1 MNPNFDAQHN
11 LDSYT
16 LGLKTESGWW
26 GDGKESDNVWG
37 NLGEELADGML
48 AEAQDHQ
55 ELMKKKKAQDEL
67 AKASEQIDPSELDEL
82 AAELL
87 LQGLTGS
94 QIAAIA
100 KGVATP
106 AAKAAVSKA
115 RKAVKSKKAQTA
127 ITQITTPVVRAGVQ
141 AAIPWWVWAGGAA
154 FLVYMVTKD

>member
-16 LGLKTESGWW
+16 LGLKTESGSVEDTWW
-26 GDGKESDNVWG
+26 AGEDPESNVWG
-37 NLGEELADGML
+37 NLGEKLADEMV
-48 AEAQDHQ
+48 AEAQ
-55 ELMKKKKAQDEL
+55 KKQAQDEL
-67 AKASEQIDPSELDEL
+67 AKAGEEIDPSELDEL

-106 AAKAAVSKA
+106 ATKAAVSKA
-115 RKAVKSKKAQTA
+115 KKAIKSRKAKKA
-127 ITQITTPVVRAGVQ
+127 ITQITTPVVRAGVKT
-141 AAIPWWVWAGGAA
+141 AIPWWVWAGGAA